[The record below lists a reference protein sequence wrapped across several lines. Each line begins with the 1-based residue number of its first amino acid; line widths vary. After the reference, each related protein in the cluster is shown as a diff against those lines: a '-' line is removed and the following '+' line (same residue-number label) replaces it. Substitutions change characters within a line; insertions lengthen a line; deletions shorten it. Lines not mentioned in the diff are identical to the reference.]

1 MGLLP
6 CRFLTP
12 FPHRLSRRLRNSACS
27 LQSSGTL
34 FSVNPDLSS
43 FCLVVLNTSSPSDSQ
58 AVLQLIKW
66 EIFNI
71 NIPFYGNIGVYL
83 TGFAL
88 DSSVFWP
95 FYPIL
100 LSDSELQHSLSVRFP
115 RRTNCKESFLRLGRD
130 LQWSLQPSP
139 KALFTTEKRC

>member
-1 MGLLP
+1 M
-6 CRFLTP
+6 T
-12 FPHRLSRRLRNSACS
+12 RLSCHRKEQGNISALVQIFDAIPSPIFSVAVELRVNTPNLCS
-27 LQSSGTL
+27 ITN
-34 FSVNPDLSS
+34 VNPDLSP
-43 FCLVVLNTSSPSDSQ
+43 FCIVVLNTSSPSDSQ
-58 AVLQLIKW
+58 TVSQLIKW
-66 EIFNI
+66 EIFNK

-115 RRTNCKESFLRLGRD
+115 LRSVREG
-130 LQWSLQPSP
+130 
-139 KALFTTEKRC
+139 